1 MKKLLGTAAIL
12 AVAMPLAANAAD
24 LPVAAPAYKAP
35 VMAPVPAYNWTG
47 FYIGASIGGEF
58 ERIDGSFVFPPFADW
73 RVENSRGMWDAHA
86 GAQYQFGSFVL
97 GVEGNFVGLF
107 NNNNGGTDSCHPTT
121 SCFPGASFRSS
132 LVDHIWTVGG
142 RGGWAFGAWM
152 PYISGGFAST
162 RVDNTSFS
170 LGLAGGSETTRT
182 QHDGAYIGGGFD
194 WQVWSTPGGA
204 LVAGVE
210 YRHYEFQSVS
220 ATPIVAGTG
229 LPNTFDNWTIKPRA
243 DTIEARL
250 SWLFNWGGPV
260 MARY

>member
-35 VMAPVPAYNWTG
+35 VMAPVPAYNRTG
-47 FYIGASIGGEF
+47 LYIGASLGGER
-58 ERIDGSFVFPPFADW
+58 ERIDGNFVNPPRASW
-73 RVENSRGMWDAHA
+73 SIENSRGMWDAHI
-86 GAQYQFGSFVL
+86 GAQYQWNSLVL

-107 NNNNGGTDSCHPTT
+107 NNNNGGTDTCHPTT
-121 SCFPGASFRSS
+121 SCGAGTFLSAR
-132 LVDHIWTVGG
+132 LVDNIWTVGG
-142 RGGWAFGAWM
+142 RLGWAFGPWM
-152 PYISGGFAST
+152 PYISGGYANA
-162 RVDNTSFS
+162 RVDNASFTA
-170 LGLAGGSETTRT
+170 AGFLIESTRT
-182 QHDGAYIGGGFD
+182 RHDGAYIGGGFD

-210 YRHYEFQSVS
+210 YRHYEFQSVT
-220 ATPIVAGTG
+220 ATPILFNGVAN
-229 LPNTFDNWTIKPRA
+229 PFDAWTLKPRA

-260 MARY
+260 VARY